1 MSIIEP
7 RMFEGINKKS
17 GAIFGAYDRGE
28 FCVIRGSFSTAQ
40 VAGLN
45 MGQAEAGMI
54 QLERATGGTQ
64 NKAGQVFAIDKHT
77 YKHEE
82 SDSSYDTL
90 ASGDQVFYYQGPGLR
105 IAVDT
110 YKATAISGGTVV
122 GTQLYANASGW
133 LDTSGGGATAGA
145 MAPIALLV
153 GYESVGTTKYFNS
166 TALYTKDMIVIEM
179 L

>member
-7 RMFEGINKKS
+7 RMIEGINKKS

-28 FCVIRGSFSTAQ
+28 FCVINGSFSAAQ

-54 QLERATGGTQ
+54 QLVRSTGGAQ

-82 SDSSYDTL
+82 GDSTYNTL
-90 ASGDQVFYYQGPGLR
+90 DSGDQVIYYQGPGLR
-105 IAVDT
+105 LAVDT
-110 YKATAISGGTVV
+110 YNAAVISGGTAV
-122 GTQLYANASGW
+122 GTELYANASGW
-133 LDTSGGGATAGA
+133 LDTSGGEVAASE
-145 MAPIALLV
+145 APIALLV
-153 GYESVGTTKYFNS
+153 GHESVGTTKFFNN

>member
-7 RMFEGINKKS
+7 RMIEGINKKS

-45 MGQAEAGMI
+45 MGQAEAGMV
-54 QLERATGGTQ
+54 QLERATGGNQ
-64 NKAGQVFAIDKHT
+64 NKPGQVFAIDKHT

-82 SDSSYDTL
+82 SDSAYDTL
-90 ASGDQVFYYQGPGLR
+90 VSGDQVIYYQGPGLR
-105 IAVDT
+105 LAVDT
-110 YKATAISGGTVV
+110 YSAAVISGGTAV
-122 GTQLYANASGW
+122 GTELYANASGW
-133 LDTSGGGATAGA
+133 LDTSGGAAANA

-153 GYESVGTTKYFNS
+153 GHESVGTTKFFNN

>member
-7 RMFEGINKKS
+7 RMLEGINKKS

-28 FCVIRGSFSTAQ
+28 FCVIGGAFVAAQ

-54 QLERATGGTQ
+54 QLVRATGGNQ
-64 NKAGQVFAIDKHT
+64 NKAGQVFAIDKQTH
-77 YKHEE
+77 KHEE
-82 SDSSYDTL
+82 GDSSYDTL
-90 ASGDQVFYYQGPGLR
+90 VSGDQVIYYQGPGMRL
-105 IAVDT
+105 AVDT
-110 YKATAISGGTVV
+110 YSAAVISGGTTV
-122 GTQLYANASGW
+122 GTELYVNGSGW
-133 LDTSGGGATAGA
+133 LDTSGGAAANT
-145 MAPIALLV
+145 MAPIAILV
-153 GYESVGTTKYFNS
+153 GHEAVGTTKFFND

>member
-7 RMFEGINKKS
+7 RMIEGINKKS
-17 GAIFGAYDRGE
+17 AAIFGAYDRGV
-28 FCVIRGSFSTAQ
+28 FCVIRGSFTTAQ

-45 MGQAEAGMI
+45 MGQAEAGMV
-54 QLERATGGTQ
+54 QLERATGGNQ
-64 NKAGQVFAIDKHT
+64 NKPGQVYAIDKHT

-82 SDSSYDTL
+82 SDSAYDTL
-90 ASGDQVFYYQGPGLR
+90 VSGDQVIYYQGPGLR
-105 IAVDT
+105 LAVDT
-110 YKATAISGGTVV
+110 YSAAVIRCGTAV
-122 GTQLYANASGW
+122 GTELYANASGW
-133 LDTSGGGATAGA
+133 LDTSGGGATAGT

-153 GYESVGTTKYFNS
+153 GHESVGTTKFFNN